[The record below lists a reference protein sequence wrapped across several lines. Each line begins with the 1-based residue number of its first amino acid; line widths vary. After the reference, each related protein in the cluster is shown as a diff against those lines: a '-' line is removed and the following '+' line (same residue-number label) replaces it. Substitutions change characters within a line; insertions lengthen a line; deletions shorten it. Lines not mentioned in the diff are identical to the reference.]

1 MKLFF
6 GIVAFVLYLYLLIV
20 LARVIVEMTRQF
32 ARSWRPAGVAA
43 IGIEVVYV
51 ATDPPVQAL
60 RRMVKPVRI
69 GSISLDLSILILLL
83 AILALQWAALSLA

>member
-6 GIVAFVLYLYLLIV
+6 GIVAFVLYLYLLII

-43 IGIEVVYV
+43 IGIEIVYV
-51 ATDPPVQAL
+51 ATDPPVLAL

-69 GSISLDLSILILLL
+69 GSINLDLSILILLL

>member
-43 IGIEVVYV
+43 IGIEIVYV
-51 ATDPPVQAL
+51 ATDPPVLAL
-60 RRMVKPVRI
+60 RRMVK
-69 GSISLDLSILILLL
+69 ILLL

>member
-6 GIVAFVLYLYLLIV
+6 GIVAFLLYLYVLIV

-43 IGIEVVYV
+43 IGIEIVYV
-51 ATDPPVQAL
+51 ATDPPVVAL

-69 GSISLDLSILILLL
+69 GSISLDLSILIQLL

>member
-43 IGIEVVYV
+43 IGIEIVYV
-51 ATDPPVQAL
+51 ATDPPVLAL

>member
-1 MKLFF
+1 
-6 GIVAFVLYLYLLIV
+6 LIV

-43 IGIEVVYV
+43 IGIEIVYV
-51 ATDPPVQAL
+51 ATDPPVLAL

>member
-6 GIVAFVLYLYLLIV
+6 GIVGFVLYLYLLIV

-43 IGIEVVYV
+43 IGIEIVYV
-51 ATDPPVQAL
+51 ATDPPVLAL

>member
-1 MKLFF
+1 
-6 GIVAFVLYLYLLIV
+6 VLYLYLLIV

-43 IGIEVVYV
+43 IGIEIVYV
-51 ATDPPVQAL
+51 ATDPPVRAL

>member
-6 GIVAFVLYLYLLIV
+6 GIVGFVLYLYLLIV

-43 IGIEVVYV
+43 IGIEIVYV
-51 ATDPPVQAL
+51 ATDPPVRAL